1 MDKGIIKTIIG
12 EKQREISQVKLV
24 ERPETYE
31 DAICYV
37 NVGVRRAGKSW
48 LLFQDIKKRVSNQK
62 TTFQGCLY
70 INFEDERISDIKSK
84 ELGLIIDCYQE
95 MFGSEKPL
103 VYLDEIQNVD
113 GWEKFVRRLAESGFR
128 VMVTGSNAKMLS
140 REIASTL
147 GGRFILREVFPFSW
161 KEYLSY
167 HGVHPGPNWEYEP
180 DTRLEIRKH
189 FDNYFYNGGF
199 AESFSIVGKREWLT
213 SLLQR
218 ILMGDILTRHK
229 IRNDR
234 QLRLLVRKV
243 ADNVMQPTSIS
254 RFEHVIKSSGEKI
267 SSPTVKDYLEYLEE
281 SYLIYSIPNYASP
294 DSEQETLRKRYFID
308 NGLLNLYLY
317 KGETKLLE
325 NMVALWLRKHYWNP
339 EEPRF
344 FYYKRGN
351 VDLDFYIPEDKTAI
365 QVSYDLTSQ
374 NTREREVE
382 TLVNFNKSFKLNR
395 ALIITFDQEETYE
408 KDGLSIEV
416 VSAWKWL
423 LRPFYINGQMGR

>member
-12 EKQREISQVKLV
+12 EKQLEISQVKLV
-24 ERPETYE
+24 KRPVSYE
-31 DAICYV
+31 DAMCYV

-48 LLFQDIKKRVSNQK
+48 LLFQDIRERVSMGK
-62 TTFQGCLY
+62 SAFQDCLY
-70 INFEDERISDIKSK
+70 INFEDERISDIESR
-84 ELGLIIDCYQE
+84 ELGLTIDCYQE
-95 MFGSEKPL
+95 MFGSKKPL

-140 REIASTL
+140 KEIASTL
-147 GGRFILREVFPFSW
+147 GGSFVIREVFPFSW
-161 KEYLSY
+161 REYLSY
-167 HGVHPGPNWEYEP
+167 HGVFPGPNWEYEP
-180 DTRLEIRKH
+180 DTRLEVRRR
-189 FDNYFYNGGF
+189 FDDYFYNGGF
-199 AESFSIVGKREWLT
+199 AESFPIVGKREWLT

-234 QLRLLVRKV
+234 QLRLLVRTV

-281 SYLIYSIPNYASP
+281 SDLIYSIPNYASP

-325 NMVALWLRKHYWNP
+325 NIVGLQLRKQYWNP
-339 EEPRF
+339 EEPRL
-344 FYYKRGN
+344 FYYKRNG
-351 VDLDFYIPEDKTAI
+351 VDLDFYIPEEKMAI
-365 QVSYDLTSQ
+365 QVSYDLSSHD
-374 NTREREVE
+374 TRDRETA
-382 TLVNFNKSFKLNR
+382 TLVNFDRTFKLDR
-395 ALIITFDQEETYE
+395 ALIVTFDQEDTYE
-408 KDGLSIEV
+408 RDGLTIDV
-416 VSAWKWL
+416 VPVWKWL
-423 LRPFYINGQMGR
+423 LKAPSKPIR

>member
-12 EKQREISQVKLV
+12 EKQLEISQVKLV
-24 ERPETYE
+24 KRPVSYE
-31 DAICYV
+31 DAMCYV

-48 LLFQDIKKRVSNQK
+48 LLFQDIRERVSMGK
-62 TTFQGCLY
+62 SAFQDCLY
-70 INFEDERISDIKSK
+70 INFEDERISDIESR
-84 ELGLIIDCYQE
+84 ELGLTIDCYQE
-95 MFGSEKPL
+95 MFGSKKPL

-140 REIASTL
+140 KEIASTL
-147 GGRFILREVFPFSW
+147 GGSFVIREVFPFSW
-161 KEYLSY
+161 REYLSY
-167 HGVHPGPNWEYEP
+167 HGVFPGPNWEYEP
-180 DTRLEIRKH
+180 DTRLEVRRR
-189 FDNYFYNGGF
+189 FDDYFYNGGF
-199 AESFSIVGKREWLT
+199 AESFPIVGKREWLT

-234 QLRLLVRKV
+234 QLRLLVRTV
-243 ADNVMQPTSIS
+243 ADNVMQSTSIS

-281 SYLIYSIPNYASP
+281 SDLIYSIPNYASP

-325 NMVALWLRKHYWNP
+325 NIVGLQLRKQYWNP
-339 EEPRF
+339 EEPRL
-344 FYYKRGN
+344 FYYKRNG
-351 VDLDFYIPEDKTAI
+351 VDLDFYIPEEKMAI
-365 QVSYDLTSQ
+365 QVSYDLSSHD
-374 NTREREVE
+374 TRDRETA
-382 TLVNFNKSFKLNR
+382 TLVNFDRTFKLDR
-395 ALIITFDQEETYE
+395 ALIVTFDQEDTYE
-408 KDGLSIEV
+408 RDGLTIDV
-416 VSAWKWL
+416 VPVWKWL
-423 LRPFYINGQMGR
+423 LKAPSKPIR

>member
-62 TTFQGCLY
+62 TSFQGCLY

-95 MFGSEKPL
+95 MFGSKKPL

-128 VMVTGSNAKMLS
+128 IMVTGSNAKMLS
-140 REIASTL
+140 KEIASTL

-161 KEYLSY
+161 QEYLAY
-167 HGVHPGPNWEYEP
+167 HGLHPGPNWEYEP
-180 DTRLEIRKH
+180 DTRLVVRKH

-199 AESFSIVGKREWLT
+199 AESFPIIGKREWLT

-325 NMVALWLRKHYWNP
+325 NTVALWLRKHYWNP

-365 QVSYDLTSQ
+365 QVSYDLISQ
-374 NTREREVE
+374 DTREREVE

-395 ALIITFDQEETYE
+395 ALIITFDQEEIYE
-408 KDGLSIEV
+408 KDGLTIEV
-416 VSAWKWL
+416 VPAWKWL
-423 LRPFYINGQMGR
+423 LRDPKPST